1 MAEKI
6 IIEASDV
13 WEYAQH
19 HRSELNEEAHVIAE
33 NEDFGIEICIS
44 IDRYYP
50 VITVSADNIEI
61 YEESIFSQFSSSKI
75 VSEVY
80 ETYLTTSYVTSVSE
94 KSDEDSAGDNIDKG
108 DLVDEEELIVEREL
122 ELDDAIE
129 NFLSVVDPEA
139 VTSMKAD
146 EFEKLKEDVKD
157 HFLEYLARKHNLQIY
172 RPMYLEYDDGD
183 EFELYPYDNMVF
195 EDETN
200 PIYA

>member
-13 WEYAQH
+13 WEYAQR

-44 IDRYYP
+44 IDSYYP
-50 VITVSADNIEI
+50 VITVTADDIDI
-61 YEESIFSQFSSSKI
+61 YEESIFSQFKCSSI
-75 VSEVY
+75 VSDVY
-80 ETYLTTSYVTSVSE
+80 ETNLTTSYVASVAE
-94 KSDEDSAGDNIDKG
+94 KSDGKANDTEEHIDEG
-108 DLVDEEELIVEREL
+108 ELIIEREL
-122 ELDDAIE
+122 ELDEAIE
-129 NFLSVVDPEA
+129 NFLSVVDPDI
-139 VTSMKAD
+139 VVNMKAG
-146 EFEKLKEDVKD
+146 EFEKIKEDIKD